1 MATKKKKPSDK
12 KRPEDIK
19 REPFRQEL
27 QVKLTAAE
35 VADRAQRAAHLI
47 ADHDAQESTFKEQAA
62 ANKLVL
68 KRIGSEMRKVSEE
81 VRSGSTYREVACER
95 VYNWTDGSVK
105 DIRTDTG
112 ETIKERGMTEAERQK
127 SLPFPPPES
136 SDDLDDEF
144 EGEDDK
150 KPEGGAAPSGGEGE
164 EVPEDDENKKEDDE
178 DGEDAAE

>member
-1 MATKKKKPSDK
+1 MAAKKKKPTDK

-27 QVKLTAAE
+27 QVKLTAGE
-35 VADRAQRAAHLI
+35 VAERAQRAAHLI
-47 ADHDAQESTFKEQAA
+47 ADHDAQEAMFKEQAA
-62 ANKLVL
+62 ENKLVL
-68 KRIGSEMRKVSEE
+68 KRIGSEVRKVSEE
-81 VRSGSTYREVACER
+81 VRSGSTYLEVACER

-144 EGEDDK
+144 EGEDK
-150 KPEGGAAPSGGEGE
+150 KPEGGAEPSGEGE